1 MSSGREIRENWPTD
15 GTFRR
20 GFDDHR
26 RGFDDPRD
34 ESCRERIARLENI
47 ATLLDTA
54 LVIPGTN
61 VRFGLDALV
70 GLIPGVGDLITTA
83 ISLFIV
89 HEARQLGAPGHVI
102 FRMLGNVAV
111 DGLIGA
117 VPVAGDAFDVFYR
130 ANKRN
135 VRMLRDWLARSE
147 SF

>member
-1 MSSGREIRENWPTD
+1 MSSGREIRENWPRD
-15 GTFRR
+15 GTFRP

-34 ESCRERIARLENI
+34 GSRRERIARLENI

-89 HEARQLGAPGHVI
+89 HEPRQLGAPGHVI